1 MDANG
6 RVDEETAVLRGV
18 REQLGLTLRPGHAPV
33 EVLVIDRV
41 EKVPTGN

>member
-1 MDANG
+1 MEANG

-18 REQLGLTLRPGHAPV
+18 RDQLGLMLRPSHAPV
-33 EVLVIDRV
+33 EVLVIDHV